1 MKRLVM
7 IGALFAGA
15 CGSTT
20 DDRPRTLAYIT
31 ETILAPTCASAEC
44 HSAFKRQVG
53 DQFDTVDAT
62 RQSIVGNSLVLPDD
76 AANPAGSFLIQ
87 SLTVGALSVLD
98 PRSGTK
104 VRMPYDAPMPDADI
118 ALIEAWIAEGAPGAQ
133 CLADAQGHGCSTRHN
148 AAGATVSQVVNCS
161 ADGNAG
167 TVVMTCPTD
176 PTTKVVHFCR
186 FITGTAQC
194 AP

>member
-31 ETILAPTCASAEC
+31 DTILAPTCASAEC

-53 DQFDTVDAT
+53 DQFDTVEAT
-62 RQSIVGNSLVLPDD
+62 RRSIVGNGLVLPDD
-76 AANPAGSFLIQ
+76 VADPAGSFLIQ
-87 SLTVGALSVLD
+87 SLTVGTLSILD
-98 PRSGTK
+98 PQSGTK
-104 VRMPYDAPMPDADI
+104 VRMPYDAPMPDGDI
-118 ALIEAWIAEGAPGAQ
+118 ALIEAWIADGAPNAQ
-133 CLADAQGHGCSTRHN
+133 CLADAQNHGCVTRHD
-148 AAGATVSQVVNCS
+148 ATGATVSQVVDCS

-167 TVVMTCPTD
+167 TVVLTCPAD
-176 PTTKVVHFCR
+176 PTTKVVHLCR
-186 FITGTAQC
+186 FINGTAQC